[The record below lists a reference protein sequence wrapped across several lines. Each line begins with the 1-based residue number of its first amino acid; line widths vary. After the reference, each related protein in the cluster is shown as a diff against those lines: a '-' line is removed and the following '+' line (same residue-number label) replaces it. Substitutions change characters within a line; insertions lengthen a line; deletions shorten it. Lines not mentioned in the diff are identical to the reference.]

1 MVPMKQ
7 AVDVSAAFAASIL
20 GPDRTTGLQL
30 EEVELS
36 KVVDRDVWQI
46 TLSMLRPSPFGNN
59 VAVTNPYLPRDYKTF
74 FVDRETGEVL
84 SMKIRELA
92 GVG

>member
-36 KVVDRDVWQI
+36 KVVDRDRKSV
-46 TLSMLRPSPFGNN
+46 
-59 VAVTNPYLPRDYKTF
+59 V
-74 FVDRETGEVL
+74 
-84 SMKIRELA
+84 
-92 GVG
+92 